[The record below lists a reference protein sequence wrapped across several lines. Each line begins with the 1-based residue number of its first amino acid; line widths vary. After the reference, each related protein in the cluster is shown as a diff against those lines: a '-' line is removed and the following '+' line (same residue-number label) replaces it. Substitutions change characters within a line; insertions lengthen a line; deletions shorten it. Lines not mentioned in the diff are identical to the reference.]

1 MYFLKISKKRYFKKI
16 STVLLHFY
24 NKLSSLPL
32 LDSRSTIIGIGTEKN
47 LMLPDSRQS

>member
-1 MYFLKISKKRYFKKI
+1 MYLKISKKRYFKKI

-32 LDSRSTIIGIGTEKN
+32 LDSRSIIGIGTEKN